1 MRELQEMEETPD
13 KTRTP
18 DDSEAE
24 EILPP
29 VISSTIAGT
38 PSRVEEYAA
47 KTNAT
52 EMPAATV
59 ETRVESAETR
69 SERAETRVG
78 RERVAGTPSRRMNR
92 TAFIAVALVAVAC
105 LLLLLWWLRREEG
118 AGRVV
123 SAPRTVAF
131 GPSNPSA
138 ASGPTAAPGEA
149 TLTLQPDAAAR
160 AGLQVE
166 AVGEQLAPKSAQ
178 QAANGVVQAN
188 AYRTSAVVSLV
199 GGRVM
204 GVSAEVGQAVG
215 RGQTVAVVFSDE
227 LAEAQSK
234 YLAARAELE
243 EHEKHHRRT
252 AELVELG
259 AASREELE
267 QATTMMKKA
276 ESEIASQRQKLLL
289 LGLTP
294 QRVEALR
301 STSQVSSE
309 VSLPAPVNGTVISR
323 SVNPGEVVEANKEL
337 MRVADLSTVWVVAQ
351 VYEKDLSRVHVGGGA
366 SVTSDA
372 YPSRI
377 FRGRVTFVDPQIEQ
391 ATRTAQV
398 RVEVANPV
406 QALKLGMYVGVAFG
420 ANGGAEATAPTV
432 PSSAVQNLNGQ
443 TVVFLATPDPN
454 TYALRPVR
462 LGAEGEGRYTVLEGL
477 AVGDRVVTQGSF
489 MLRAEW
495 LKLHP
500 ESQKSER

>member
-1 MRELQEMEETPD
+1 MEETPD
-13 KTRTP
+13 KTETP
-18 DDSEAE
+18 DETEAE
-24 EILPP
+24 EIWPP
-29 VISSTIAGT
+29 VVSSTIVET
-38 PSRVEEYAA
+38 PSRVAEPAA
-47 KTNAT
+47 KTNVT
-52 EMPAATV
+52 ETSVTETPAATV
-59 ETRVESAETR
+59 ETRVA
-69 SERAETRVG
+69 RA
-78 RERVAGTPSRRMNR
+78 RVAATPGRRVNR
-92 TAFIAVALVAVAC
+92 TALIAVALVAVAC
-105 LLLLLWWLRREEG
+105 LALLLWWLRREEG

-123 SAPRTVAF
+123 SAPRAVAF
-131 GPSNPSA
+131 GPSSPANTNA
-138 ASGPTAAPGEA
+138 GGAAPGEA

-166 AVGEQLAPKSAQ
+166 AVGEQLSPDSAQ

-199 GGRVM
+199 GGRVTK
-204 GVSAEVGQAVG
+204 VNAEVGQSVG
-215 RGQTVAVVFSDE
+215 RGQTLVVVLSDE

-252 AELVELG
+252 VELVELG

-267 QATTMMKKA
+267 QAATMMKKA
-276 ESEIASQRQKLLL
+276 ESEVASERQRLLL

-309 VSLPAPVNGTVISR
+309 VSLPAPVAGTVISR

-351 VYEKDLSRVHVGGGA
+351 VYEKDLARVRTGSGA

-372 YPSRI
+372 YPSRV
-377 FRGRVTFVDPQIEQ
+377 FRGRVTFVDPQIEPT
-391 ATRTAQV
+391 TRTAQV
-398 RVEVANPV
+398 RVELANPG

-420 ANGGAEATAPTV
+420 AGGTAEATVPTV
-432 PSSAVQNLNGQ
+432 AASAVQNLNGQ
-443 TVVFLATPDPN
+443 TVVFLATGDPN
-454 TYALRPVR
+454 TYTVRLVR
-462 LGAEGEGRYTVLEGL
+462 LGAESEGRYPVLEGL
-477 AVGDRVVTQGSF
+477 FVGDRVVTQGSF